1 MTPAAE
7 VCSEDSHK
15 GRRPTMT
22 TRRQGFIIVVAALA
36 VCCAGPAFANIQ
48 AFTIDGDATL
58 APGGL
63 EVTVTGTLQCSLG
76 ESASIGVAVA
86 QDRGQQTATAS
97 GSTQLTC
104 DGSLQSWS
112 IHAITNSGLKTGPAG
127 PRARAPTLF
136 WPPPLGL
143 TAPPTPPPPP
153 RLRLGSRPLARSP
166 ATRTAGRH

>member
-48 AFTIDGDATL
+48 TFTIDGDATL

-127 PRARAPTLF
+127 ARASAATF
-136 WPPPLGL
+136 LG
-143 TAPPTPPPPP
+143 PPTFVLTDTATATA
-153 RLRLGSRPLARSP
+153 RVHLR
-166 ATRTAGRH
+166 

>member
-1 MTPAAE
+1 
-7 VCSEDSHK
+7 
-15 GRRPTMT
+15 MT

-48 AFTIDGDATL
+48 TFTIDGDATL

-127 PRARAPTLF
+127 ARARAATF
-136 WPPPLGL
+136 LG
-143 TAPPTPPPPP
+143 PPTFVLTDTATATA
-153 RLRLGSRPLARSP
+153 RVHLR
-166 ATRTAGRH
+166 